1 MNLDVLT
8 QIPLADYAIVLIAVV
23 LVIWAALKREI
34 SVSTDSP
41 THQFLDDLQF
51 DITYQSVSGN
61 VNHNDDD

>member
-8 QIPLADYAIVLIAVV
+8 QIPLSDYAIVLIAVV

-51 DITYQSVSGN
+51 GITYESVSGN
-61 VNHNDDD
+61 VHHNDDD

>member
-8 QIPLADYAIVLIAVV
+8 QIPLSDYAIVLIAVF

-41 THQFLDDLQF
+41 THQFLDEL
-51 DITYQSVSGN
+51 
-61 VNHNDDD
+61 DDRRHTNPYD

>member
-8 QIPLADYAIVLIAVV
+8 QIPLSDYAIVLIAVV

-41 THQFLDDLQF
+41 THQFLDDLQL
-51 DITYQSVSGN
+51 DITYQSVPGN